1 MVENQGRNI
10 PVPDPTKLT
19 TDAVTSLKEHLTEL
33 FNNRFDYAE
42 SLTNEKFKGV
52 TQQFTSNDKALDAAF
67 KSAKE
72 VTEKT
77 ETNFGK
83 RIQDL
88 TDLFA
93 TQMGNLEKD
102 VTDLRLTQ
110 RGVTSHGKGVA
121 DGWGWIVGGIG
132 IIVGI
137 ASVIGVFVSLL
148 HGRT

>member
-1 MVENQGRNI
+1 MANEDTKNAP

-19 TDAVTSLKEHLTEL
+19 TDAVQSLKEQLTAFFEAK
-33 FNNRFDYAE
+33 FDYIE

-52 TQQFTSNDKALDAAF
+52 TQQFVSNDKALDAAF

-110 RGVTSHGKGVA
+110 RGVAGHGKGIA
-121 DGWGWIVGGIG
+121 DGYGWLVAGVIA
-132 IIVGI
+132 IIATI
-137 ASVIGVFVSLL
+137 TLFE
-148 HGRT
+148 HFNK